1 MAIKKAKKIEP
12 FHAVVEHLDQKLL
25 AHNKETTEREALSA
39 ALLEIAERIHYTL
52 RSTLGLPMGDSGTY
66 HSSSGPRD
74 YTNYYTNYYI
84 GEYLQIQ
91 VTNILAPAG
100 LVDGIKVTLEDRD
113 DQNLVNLSIENLEYD
128 VELGMQELFTKMVET
143 DPKFMT
149 EARMKVLAKTKK
161 PAKRK
166 PRKKKVTK

>member
-52 RSTLGLPMGDSGTY
+52 RSTLGLPRGTVSTSYTDNGSKY
-66 HSSSGPRD
+66 HTIYD
-74 YTNYYTNYYI
+74 I
-84 GEYLQIQ
+84 GEELEIQIM
-91 VTNILAPAG
+91 NIRAPDG
-100 LVDGIKVTLEDRD
+100 LVDIISI
-113 DQNLVNLSIENLEYD
+113 NLYDLQDGYETSLTNISIENLEYN
-128 VELGMQELFTKMVET
+128 VELALKALLTKMVEVA
-143 DPKFMT
+143 PKFMT
-149 EARMKVLAKTKK
+149 EARKKTLAKTKK